1 MPLDNL
7 CTFVGS
13 KIGKNKAFH
22 LILLLIF
29 LLYEESL
36 QFLFLSFVLY
46 DSEKISGTVCSSRD

>member
-22 LILLLIF
+22 FILWIF
-29 LLYEESL
+29 LLYKDSL
-36 QFLFLSFVLY
+36 QFLFISFVLY
-46 DSEKISGTVCSSRD
+46 DSEKISGTVSSSGD